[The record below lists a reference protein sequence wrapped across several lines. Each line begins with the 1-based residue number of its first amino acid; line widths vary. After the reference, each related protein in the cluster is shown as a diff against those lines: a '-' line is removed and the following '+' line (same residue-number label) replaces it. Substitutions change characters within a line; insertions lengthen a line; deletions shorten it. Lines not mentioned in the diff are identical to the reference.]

1 MNDFINE
8 IREQS
13 LDELDAY
20 WSERMCAL
28 VSDDRIDDSDALYL
42 EFVVDGE
49 EPEEYIFMEDL
60 SGIC

>member
-8 IREQS
+8 IRERS

-20 WSERMCAL
+20 WSERMCVL

>member
-13 LDELDAY
+13 LDVLDAY
-20 WSERMCAL
+20 WSERMCTL